1 MPPWVAPS
9 VLPAVPESLAA
20 SLTLEVVIRVRLVVA
35 FGLAACAGLRPT
47 PSLAQDNRSRSN
59 ELVWQLEDLRSGFCV
74 QLLVDSGTVARGLP
88 PDLHPV
94 RADQVPDL
102 HPTLRI
108 VVQNQPE
115 YGSWIPSKLC
125 LYYFAGVDA
134 GAARVQSKDSRK
146 APLLA
151 AWTAAAA
158 EVGSGARRDVA
169 LEFVSGSG
177 RLSRAA
183 QRAGVNMIEAHS
195 VIGMVPFVSEEGVP
209 SSDSRYQ
216 LKIGKTLI
224 TWDGRA
230 VGDST
235 RVDKPIEADWLAR
248 GRRSETSRRTDWW
261 HARLLLAPAWSRGM
275 AGSLRV
281 QGKDDFA
288 QALKASPIRFVGPV
302 FSEGRGEL
310 HFER

>member
-1 MPPWVAPS
+1 
-9 VLPAVPESLAA
+9 
-20 SLTLEVVIRVRLVVA
+20 VA
-35 FGLAACAGLRPT
+35 FGLAACVGLRPL
-47 PSLAQDNRSRSN
+47 PSFAQADASRSK
-59 ELVWQLEDLRSGFCV
+59 ELAWNLEDLRSGFCV
-74 QLLVDSGTVARGLP
+74 QLLVDSATVARGLAAE
-88 PDLHPV
+88 LHPV

-102 HPTLRI
+102 HPAVRG
-108 VVQNQPE
+108 VVQSQPE
-115 YGSWIPSKLC
+115 YASWIPSKLC

-134 GAARVQSKDSRK
+134 GAARVESKDSRK

-158 EVGSGARRDVA
+158 EAASGTRRDVA

-183 QRAGVNMIEAHS
+183 QSAGLSLIEARS
-195 VIGMVPFVSEEGVP
+195 VIGMVPFVSEDGVP

-235 RVDKPIEADWLAR
+235 RVNQPIEADWLVR
-248 GRRSETSRRTDWW
+248 GRRS
-261 HARLLLAPAWSRGM
+261 
-275 AGSLRV
+275 
-281 QGKDDFA
+281 
-288 QALKASPIRFVGPV
+288 
-302 FSEGRGEL
+302 
-310 HFER
+310 

>member
-9 VLPAVPESLAA
+9 VRPAVPESLPA
-20 SLTLEVVIRVRLVVA
+20 SLTLEVVIRIRLVVA

-47 PSLAQDNRSRSN
+47 SSPAQDGRSQSN
-59 ELVWQLEDLRSGFCV
+59 ELVWQLQDLRSGFCV

-88 PDLHPV
+88 PEFHPI
-94 RADQVPDL
+94 RADQLSDL
-102 HPTLRI
+102 HPTLRG

-115 YGSWIPSKLC
+115 YASWIPSKLC
-125 LYYFAGVDA
+125 LYYFGDVDA

-158 EVGSGARRDVA
+158 EVGSGTRRDVA

-183 QRAGVNMIEAHS
+183 QRAGVNMIEARS

-230 VGDST
+230 VGDGT

-248 GRRSETSRRTDWW
+248 GRRSETSRRIDWW
-261 HARLLLAPAWSRGM
+261 HARLLLTPAWSRGM

-281 QGKDDFA
+281 QGNDDFA
-288 QALKASPIRFVGPV
+288 KVLRASPIRFVGPL